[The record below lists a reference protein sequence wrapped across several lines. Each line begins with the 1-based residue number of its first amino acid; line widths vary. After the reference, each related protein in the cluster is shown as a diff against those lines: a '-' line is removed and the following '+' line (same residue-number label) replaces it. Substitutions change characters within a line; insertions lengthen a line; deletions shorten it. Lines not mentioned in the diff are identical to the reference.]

1 MLTVA
6 RPQPH
11 VLVVSQ
17 RPAGVALRL
26 AIWIGVV
33 LIFYLVVLAEITPAD
48 HTPLG
53 WREWLLLLFPLCLL
67 PYLVSLVR
75 ALRRVDELVF
85 DAASKTLS
93 NRSGNLAA
101 FADIRELRLR
111 TVHGSC
117 EEFRLSAA
125 LEDGSEIRLVDG
137 QASAALEKLAAEVA
151 AFTCIE
157 LVHSG

>member
-26 AIWIGVV
+26 AIWNGVV
-33 LIFYLVVLAEITPAD
+33 LIFYLVVLTELMPAD
-48 HTPLG
+48 DAPRG
-53 WREWLLLLFPLCLL
+53 WREWLLLLFPLFLL
-67 PYLVSLVR
+67 PYLIGLVR
-75 ALRRVDELVF
+75 ALRRADELIF
-85 DAASKTLS
+85 DAASQILS

-151 AFTCIE
+151 AFTGIE
-157 LVHSG
+157 LTRST